1 MTTTLS
7 PAPGSTPDVGPD
19 ASPTGGAVPPRR
31 RGWWGMALGGL
42 ILAATAAVLVEPG
55 LVDEVRQRVQP
66 AAAPA
71 KPPPPR
77 VVPVGT
83 VPARRADVGVT
94 LDSLGSVV
102 PTASV
107 TIRSRVDGELV
118 TVAFTEGQD
127 VAEGDLLA
135 EIDQRPFQVRLR
147 QAEGQLAR
155 DEAALEAAKLDLE
168 RYESLRELRQV
179 TAQQID
185 AQKAL
190 VRQCEAVLEID
201 RALIDDVRL
210 QLDYCRITAPISGRI
225 GLRLVDPGN
234 IVRANDPAGLAVV
247 AQLRPITVV
256 FTVPQDDVIRVQ
268 RALAASAALPVEA
281 YNRDFRARLGTGTL
295 LAVDNQ
301 VDTATG
307 TVRLKAL
314 FPNDDGTLFPSQFVN
329 ARLLVETVRD
339 AVVVPAAAVQ
349 RGPDSSF
356 VYVVQPDATVALR
369 KVRTGAVQGD
379 EVAVVDGLAADEQV
393 VTDGIDRLT
402 DKAKVSVKDNVK
414 GSGPRDPGS
423 APAAVAGKPQPAPG
437 P

>member
-1 MTTTLS
+1 M
-7 PAPGSTPDVGPD
+7 STPPPPVDRE
-19 ASPTGGAVPPRR
+19 PTGSAQGGVPPRR
-31 RGWWGMALGGL
+31 GRRLGWLGTILGAALV
-42 ILAATAAVLVEPG
+42 AATAAVLVEPRW
-55 LVDEVRQRVQP
+55 VDEVRRRLLPP
-66 AAAPA
+66 AGPARAPA
-71 KPPPPR
+71 PR
-77 VVPVGT
+77 VVSVGT
-83 VPARRADVGVT
+83 APARRADVLVT

-102 PTASV
+102 PLASV

-118 TVAFTEGQD
+118 TVAFTEGQE
-127 VAEGDLLA
+127 VEEGDLLA
-135 EIDQRPFQVRLR
+135 EIDQRPFLVRLR

-155 DEAALEAAKLDLE
+155 DEAALEAARLDLE

-210 QLDYCRITAPISGRI
+210 QIDYCRITAPIAGRI

-234 IVRANDPAGLAVV
+234 IVRANDPTGLAVV
-247 AQLRPITVV
+247 TQLHPITVV

-268 RALAASAALPVEA
+268 RALAEAGALPVEA
-281 YNRDFRARLGTGTL
+281 YNRDFRERLGAGTL
-295 LAVDNQ
+295 VAIDNQ
-301 VDTATG
+301 VDPATG
-307 TVRLKAL
+307 TVRLKAV
-314 FPNDDGTLFPSQFVN
+314 FPNDESTLFPAQFVN

-349 RGPDSSF
+349 RGPDRSF
-356 VYVVQPDATVALR
+356 VYVVQPDSTVALR
-369 KVRTGAVQGD
+369 TVQPGAVQGD
-379 EVAVVDGLAADEQV
+379 MVSIVEGVAVDEAV

-402 DKAKVSVKDNVK
+402 DKAKVSVK
-414 GSGPRDPGS
+414 GGGPSSP
-423 APAAVAGKPQPAPG
+423 ATPPAAVAGRPAPPPG

>member
-1 MTTTLS
+1 M
-7 PAPGSTPDVGPD
+7 STPPPPVDRE
-19 ASPTGGAVPPRR
+19 PTGSAHHSVPPRR
-31 RGWWGMALGGL
+31 GRRLGWLGTILGGA
-42 ILAATAAVLVEPG
+42 IVAATAAVVVEPR
-55 LVDEVRQRVQP
+55 LVDQVRQRLLPP
-66 AAAPA
+66 AGPARAPA
-71 KPPPPR
+71 PR
-77 VVPVGT
+77 VVSVGT
-83 VPARRADVGVT
+83 APARRADVLVT

-102 PTASV
+102 PLAIV

-118 TVAFTEGQD
+118 TVAFTEGQE
-127 VAEGDLLA
+127 VEEGDLLA
-135 EIDQRPFQVRLR
+135 EIDQRPFLVRLR

-155 DEAALEAAKLDLE
+155 DEAALEAARLDLE

-210 QLDYCRITAPISGRI
+210 QIDYCRITAPIAGRI

-247 AQLRPITVV
+247 TQLHPITVV

-268 RALAASAALPVEA
+268 RALAEAGALPVEA
-281 YNRDFRARLGTGTL
+281 YNRDFRERLGVGTL
-295 LAVDNQ
+295 VAIDNQ
-301 VDTATG
+301 VDPATG
-307 TVRLKAL
+307 TVRLKAV
-314 FPNDDGTLFPSQFVN
+314 FPNDESTLFPSQFVN

-349 RGPDSSF
+349 RGPDRSF
-356 VYVVQPDATVALR
+356 VYVVQPDSTVALR
-369 KVRTGAVQGD
+369 TVQPGAVQGD
-379 EVAVVDGLAADEQV
+379 VVSIVEGVAVDEAV

-402 DKAKVSVKDNVK
+402 DKAKVSVK
-414 GSGPRDPGS
+414 GGGPPAPGTP
-423 APAAVAGKPQPAPG
+423 PAAVAGRPVPPPG

>member
-1 MTTTLS
+1 
-7 PAPGSTPDVGPD
+7 
-19 ASPTGGAVPPRR
+19 
-31 RGWWGMALGGL
+31 
-42 ILAATAAVLVEPG
+42 
-55 LVDEVRQRVQP
+55 
-66 AAAPA
+66 
-71 KPPPPR
+71 
-77 VVPVGT
+77 
-83 VPARRADVGVT
+83 
-94 LDSLGSVV
+94 VV

-155 DEAALEAAKLDLE
+155 DEAALEAARLDLE

-179 TAQQID
+179 TGQQID

-190 VRQCEAVLEID
+190 VRQCEAALEID

-307 TVRLKAL
+307 TVRLKAV

-423 APAAVAGKPQPAPG
+423 APAAVAGKPQQAPG